1 MDPSRPDR
9 LPPLE
14 HETMSDEQRAAV
26 REMVAGPRKEVLGP
40 FVPLLR
46 SPELMT
52 RLQRVGAYLRYESCL
67 PDAVFELV
75 VLVVAR
81 HWDQQFEWGHHQP
94 LAIRAGVPEEVVVD
108 VAAWR
113 RPVTD
118 RRDLLVGHDVA
129 SALLHHGAVD
139 DDSYSR
145 AVDELGE
152 QAFVELVAA
161 VGYYTTLALTM
172 NAACTPSPYAIRLEP
187 PSRAAT

>member
-1 MDPSRPDR
+1 MDPSRSDR
-9 LPPLE
+9 LPPLKD
-14 HETMSDEQRAAV
+14 ETMSDEQRAAV

-94 LAIRAGVPEEVVVD
+94 LAISAGVPEDVVAD
-108 VAAWR
+108 VARWR

-118 RRDLLVGHDVA
+118 RRDLSVGYDVA
-129 SALLHHGAVD
+129 SALLNVGAVD
-139 DDSYSR
+139 DDSYTR
-145 AVDELGE
+145 AINELGE
-152 QAFVELVAA
+152 PAFVELVAT

-172 NAACTPSPYAIRLEP
+172 NAGRTPSPYEIRLEP
-187 PSRAAT
+187 SCREEM